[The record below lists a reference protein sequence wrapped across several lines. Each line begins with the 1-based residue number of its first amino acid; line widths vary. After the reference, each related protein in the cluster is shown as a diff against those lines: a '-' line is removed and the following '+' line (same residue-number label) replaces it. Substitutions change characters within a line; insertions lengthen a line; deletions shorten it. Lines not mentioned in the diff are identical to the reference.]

1 MNYTLVSG
9 YINIETN
16 EFNPKREQTFQD
28 YKERGQR
35 LINLPIPKIIFIDT
49 KYITQFQSNAHTE
62 LIPITL
68 EEMEIYEY
76 YKQVLSGGINIVSPN
91 PIKDTALFHIIQIAK
106 TEFIKKAIATNR
118 FNNNNIYA
126 WIDFGISKIFQSDSE
141 FLETL
146 RAISTKLDNIQN
158 NTVKIPG
165 CWRLNLADTNSD
177 FARVNWYFCGGFF
190 IGYKDKLLEFE
201 KGVKDELKSIL
212 ENEKILTFEVNIW
225 FRMWRNGFSGMD
237 WYSGNHDKTMFMF

>member
-16 EFNPKREQTFQD
+16 ELNPNRLQNFE
-28 YKERGQR
+28 YYRERGQK
-35 LINLPIPKIIFIDT
+35 LINLPIPKIIFIDA
-49 KYITQFQSNAHTE
+49 KYITQFQSNEYTQI
-62 LIPITL
+62 IPITL

-106 TEFIKKAIATNR
+106 TEFIKKAIATNK
-118 FNNNNIYA
+118 FQNDIYA
-126 WIDFGISKIFQSDSE
+126 WIDFGISKLFTSDAD
-141 FLETL
+141 FLETML
-146 RAISTKLDNIQN
+146 TISTKLDNIQN

-177 FARVNWYFCGGFF
+177 FAMVNWYFSGGFF

-201 KGVKDELKSIL
+201 KGVKEELKSIL

-225 FRMWRNGFSGMD
+225 FRMWRNGFSGLD
-237 WYSGNHDKTMFMF
+237 WYAGNHNKSMFGF

>member
-28 YKERGQR
+28 YKERGQK
-35 LINLPIPKIIFIDT
+35 LINLPIPKIIFIDD

-68 EEMEIYEY
+68 EEMEIFEY

-118 FNNNNIYA
+118 FQNDIYA
-126 WIDFGISKIFQSDSE
+126 WIDFGISKIFQSDAD
-141 FLETL
+141 FLETML
-146 RAISTKLDNIQN
+146 TISTKLNNIQN
-158 NTVKIPG
+158 NTIKLPG
-165 CWRLNLADTNSD
+165 CWWLNLADTNSD

-201 KGVKDELKSIL
+201 KGVKEELQSIL

-225 FRMWRNGFSGMD
+225 FRMWRNGFSGLD
-237 WYSGNHDKTMFMF
+237 WYAGNHNKSMFGF